1 MLKFRTANAAAVG
14 LTTAL
19 LIGSIFSSGFGSP
32 EPAAAPA
39 SAATIRAKKDASA
52 KLFLQMAVVIESPR
66 CLNCHPAGRSPTQ
79 GDDMHLH
86 TPPIVSD
93 ASGHGIPGLHCS
105 ACHSPSNE
113 PINMP
118 NIKVVPGN
126 PAWSLAPAAFAWQ
139 HRTLHEICEQIK
151 NPQRNGGRSLEKIHD
166 HVAYDP
172 LVGWAWHPG
181 LGRKPAPMTQAT
193 FGKLVQHWINSGAEC
208 PSAST

>member
-1 MLKFRTANAAAVG
+1 MKSRVGNALAVG
-14 LTTAL
+14 LTVAC
-19 LIGSIFSSGFGSP
+19 LIGSSFSSGLGNPNVASP
-32 EPAAAPA
+32 T
-39 SAATIRAKKDASA
+39 TIEAMIKVQKDSSA
-52 KLFLQMAVVIESPR
+52 KLFLRMAEVIESPR

-105 ACHSPSNE
+105 ACHSVSNE
-113 PINMP
+113 PIHMP
-118 NIKVVPGN
+118 NIQVVPGN
-126 PAWSLAPAAFAWQ
+126 PAWALAPAAFAWQ
-139 HRTLHEICEQIK
+139 HRSLREICEQIK
-151 NPQRNGGRSLEKIHD
+151 DPRRNGGRTLEKIHD

-193 FGKLVQHWINSGAEC
+193 FGRLVQRWIDSGAKC
-208 PSAST
+208 PAA

>member
-1 MLKFRTANAAAVG
+1 MMKSRTKNALAVG

-19 LIGSIFSSGFGSP
+19 LIGSSLSSGLGNTNV
-32 EPAAAPA
+32 APA
-39 SAATIRAKKDASA
+39 PTIRAQKDASA
-52 KLFLQMAVVIESPR
+52 KLFLRMAEVIESPR

-86 TPPIVSD
+86 TPPMVSD

-105 ACHSPSNE
+105 ACHSASNE
-113 PINMP
+113 PIMMP
-118 NIKVVPGN
+118 NIKIVPGN

-139 HRTLHEICEQIK
+139 HRSLREICEQIK
-151 NPQRNGGRSLEKIHD
+151 DPRRNGGRTLEKIHD

-208 PSAST
+208 PAG